1 MMNFVYFL
9 TILLIIGTVYL
20 ITHGKIFFKDYYFYD
35 TSSLIV
41 LASFAKKLLK
51 YNRID
56 NVIDVR
62 TPQEFA
68 AGHYKD
74 ATNIPLDNINLVT
87 KYIPNRKNSILIY
100 STPDDRA
107 LRAVEQLVILDYLNV
122 RYINEPYRNLL

>member
-1 MMNFVYFL
+1 MMNFVYFF